1 MKRNYTFFNVASLFA
16 ILLSV
21 FLLIATFQ
29 TSTDSAVHFEDPGL
43 EQAVRDTIGKEEGS
57 IEPSDVDLVQELD
70 ASGYG
75 IESLEGIETLREL
88 RTLNLEDNSI
98 ESVVPLQ
105 TLTKLE
111 VLNLRNNGIT
121 SLEDIQFDDII
132 FLDIQELNL
141 RHNVVRDEEGNE
153 TRLSDVSLLA
163 HLTTLEELDLRD
175 NHIEEISP
183 LSNLRDLEQLD
194 LRENRLHDIE
204 ALETLTLL
212 EELNLRENDIVSLE
226 PLRYLTRLTYLNI
239 HSNSGIES
247 LEPLSEL
254 INLETLIIRNV
265 PITDNGVFLN
275 KLTNLQ
281 RLNVIDSNVETI
293 NPDIID
299 YLRSR
304 GALSGEVRPERL
316 LHTLEAPA
324 VGRESGFYTEG
335 FDLKIKAPSEEGT
348 IYYTLDGSE
357 PTMDSAIYEEPI
369 EMTPK
374 ADESMTIVRAKVLTD
389 DHKMSKTVS
398 KSYLVHENANE
409 RFDLPVFSL
418 VTDPAHLFD
427 EDIGIYTDENA
438 HNRGSEWER
447 PVHIDFF
454 ETDGELALE
463 QELGVRIHGGHTRS
477 YPQKSLRLLADDEYD
492 TEQTLNYDFFNGLE
506 KMNGEGTVTEF
517 KRLLLRNSG
526 NDWQFTMYNDAL
538 MQSLVEP
545 LGTMDTQAYRPAV
558 LFMNGDYYGIQ
569 NIRERYD
576 RYYLSTHYDMNPEDV
591 VILQNNAE
599 LDDGESKDV
608 YHYTNMLDYIAEN
621 GLEEEEHFE
630 YIQTVMDTENFRD
643 YFAVQIYFANT
654 DWPHGN
660 IRYWRKTTDSYEKDA
675 PYGHDGRWRW
685 MLFDTDHGFNLYGD
699 PHRGTDYIRDYT
711 HNTIEWLLDESR
723 QNDSVGQWSTFL
735 FREVIANEQFRIDFL
750 NRMNDLI
757 NSIFIEEVVDQK
769 IDGFVRTLEK
779 EMPHHIDRWGVIGS
793 MEEWLAEVED
803 QQAFAEKRPENIRT
817 HLMNQFGIEET
828 IKVRVENE
836 TERGYVRLN
845 TIEITSELPGNTGE
859 SPWSG
864 TYFAGVPITFEAVP
878 KEGYEFS
885 HWAGLPLQEG
895 QIELTPSTDLTIQAV
910 FTPTSE

>member
-29 TSTDSAVHFEDPGL
+29 TSTDSAVHFEDSGL
-43 EQAVRDTIGKEEGS
+43 EQAVRDTIGKEEGT

-111 VLNLRNNGIT
+111 ALNLRNNGIT

-132 FLDIQELNL
+132 FLDIRKLSL

-194 LRENRLHDIE
+194 LRENRLH
-204 ALETLTLL
+204 
-212 EELNLRENDIVSLE
+212 
-226 PLRYLTRLTYLNI
+226 
-239 HSNSGIES
+239 
-247 LEPLSEL
+247 
-254 INLETLIIRNV
+254 
-265 PITDNGVFLN
+265 
-275 KLTNLQ
+275 
-281 RLNVIDSNVETI
+281 
-293 NPDIID
+293 
-299 YLRSR
+299 
-304 GALSGEVRPERL
+304 
-316 LHTLEAPA
+316 TLEAPA
-324 VGRESGFYTEG
+324 MRRESGFYTEG
-335 FDLKIKAPSEEGT
+335 FELEIEAPSEEGT

-357 PTMDSAIYEEPI
+357 PTTDSTIYEEPI

-374 ADESMTIVRAKVLTD
+374 DAESMTIVRAKVLTD
-389 DHKMSKTVS
+389 DDKMSKTVS

-447 PVHIDFF
+447 PIHIDFF

-630 YIQTVMDTENFRD
+630 YIQTLMDTENFRD

-685 MLFDTDHGFNLYGD
+685 MLFDTDHGFNLHGD

-711 HNTIEWLLDESR
+711 HNTIEWLLAESR

-779 EMPHHIDRWGVIGS
+779 EMPSHIDRWGVIGS

-803 QQAFAEKRPENIRT
+803 QRDFAEKRPENIRT

-828 IKVRVENE
+828 ITVSVENE
-836 TERGYVRLN
+836 TEMGYIRLN
-845 TIEITSELPGNTGE
+845 TIEITNELPGNTGE

-885 HWAGLPLQEG
+885 HWEGIPLQGET
-895 QIELTPSTDLTIQAV
+895 IELTPSTDLTIQAV
-910 FTPTSE
+910 FTPVSE